1 FNHHPYNEFFCL
13 ESRYNWS
20 FEQCYN
26 VELKSFMSIIYNSLM
41 NGYSIVFNGD
51 VSETGFDFR
60 QGKASMKGKDENEM
74 SNRQLLFETGSTT
87 VDHVMHIV
95 GIAKGDD
102 GRNYYLTKNSWGTDN
117 SCGGYMYLSE
127 DYVKYKTMSILVNRD
142 VLNLK

>member
-1 FNHHPYNEFFCL
+1 L

-51 VSETGFDFR
+51 VSERGFDFR